1 MENNKSTRVII
12 FLVFLLC
19 TVLLGYLI
27 ISEVNNVRKV
37 NIEIERLKNI
47 TIQKQAY
54 LAELRRGKDNLDLLE
69 ENNRTLTQM
78 IPNSMYEDSIILDLQ
93 NYAQQCN
100 VALISVNF
108 MQRSEKE
115 IFVTMP
121 LTMSLQGTH
130 KNFLN
135 LLSNILH
142 EERLFIID
150 SIQLKKDNNGLNIDI
165 KAKAF
170 CTTK

>member
-12 FLVFLLC
+12 LLVFLLC
-19 TVLLGYLI
+19 IVLLGYLI

-37 NIEIERLKNI
+37 NIEIERMKNI
-47 TIQKQAY
+47 TIHKQSH
-54 LAELRRGKDNLDLLE
+54 LDELRRGKDNLDLLE

-130 KNFLN
+130 KNF
-135 LLSNILH
+135 
-142 EERLFIID
+142 
-150 SIQLKKDNNGLNIDI
+150 
-165 KAKAF
+165 
-170 CTTK
+170 

>member
-47 TIQKQAY
+47 TIQKQAH

-130 KNFLN
+130 KNF
-135 LLSNILH
+135 
-142 EERLFIID
+142 
-150 SIQLKKDNNGLNIDI
+150 
-165 KAKAF
+165 
-170 CTTK
+170 